1 MLKYVY
7 KEEGYEMKK
16 RWIFIS
22 ALVIAFFAVRYRA
35 YGATATNLPI
45 PKIGINVDGA
55 SSPKD
60 YVDSIKILIMLTV
73 LTLVPSI
80 LILLTS
86 FTRVVV
92 VLSFVRSALSTQQIP
107 PNQVIVGLALFL
119 TLFIMSPVY
128 TKVNSDAIQPYLN
141 NQISQE
147 EAYKKASKP
156 IKEFMLKQTYKK
168 DIKMFTDAA
177 KMDKIDKPENT
188 PFRVLIPSFVI
199 SELKTAFIIG
209 FLIYI
214 PFIVIDMVVASILMS
229 MGMFMLPPVAIS
241 LPFKI
246 LLFIMVDGWN
256 LVVKTLIN
264 SFA

>member
-1 MLKYVY
+1 
-7 KEEGYEMKK
+7 MKK
-16 RWIFIS
+16 RWIFAA
-22 ALVIAFFAVRYRA
+22 ALVIAFLSTGHRA
-35 YGATATNLPI
+35 YGATPVNLPI
-45 PKIGINVDGA
+45 PNIGINVNGA
-55 SSPKD
+55 SSPQG
-60 YVDSIKILIMLTV
+60 YVDSINILIMLTV

-80 LILLTS
+80 LVLVTS
-86 FTRVVV
+86 FTRIVV

-128 TKVNSDAIQPYLN
+128 TKVNSDAIQPYLSN
-141 NQISQE
+141 KISQE
-147 EAYKKASKP
+147 EAYKAASKP

-168 DIKMFTDAA
+168 DIELFTGAA
-177 KMDKIDKPENT
+177 KISKIDKPEDT

-229 MGMFMLPPVAIS
+229 MGMFMLPPTAIS